1 MQVPTKAGWVFVNPY
16 MTLVAAYERLIGAR
30 GTEIKDSDPA
40 PAIVGVPPVIM
51 SPSDRQAVVQAPTV
65 QTHASASANSKPQ
78 KVKEKPHKKRKH
90 VRKRRKRDD
99 G

>member
-1 MQVPTKAGWVFVNPY
+1 
-16 MTLVAAYERLIGAR
+16 
-30 GTEIKDSDPA
+30 
-40 PAIVGVPPVIM
+40 VIM

>member
-16 MTLVAAYERLIGAR
+16 MTLVAAFERLIGAR
-30 GTEIKDSDPA
+30 GTEIKDSDPV

-51 SPSDRQAVVQAPTV
+51 SPSDRASIV
-65 QTHASASANSKPQ
+65 QTHASVSATDKPQ

-90 VRKRRKRDD
+90 ARKRRKRDD

>member
-1 MQVPTKAGWVFVNPY
+1 
-16 MTLVAAYERLIGAR
+16 MTLVAAFERLIGAR
-30 GTEIKDSDPA
+30 GTEIKDGDPV

-51 SPSDRQAVVQAPTV
+51 SPSDRASIAQAPVV
-65 QTHASASANSKPQ
+65 QTHASVGATDKPQ

-90 VRKRRKRDD
+90 ARKRRKHDD

>member
-1 MQVPTKAGWVFVNPY
+1 
-16 MTLVAAYERLIGAR
+16 MTLVTAFERLIGAR
-30 GTEIKDSDPA
+30 GTEIKDADPV

-51 SPSDRQAVVQAPTV
+51 SSSDRASVAQAPIV
-65 QTHASASANSKPQ
+65 QTHASVSATDKPQ

-90 VRKRRKRDD
+90 VRKRRQRDD

>member
-1 MQVPTKAGWVFVNPY
+1 
-16 MTLVAAYERLIGAR
+16 YERLIGAR
-30 GTEIKDSDPA
+30 GTEIKDGDQI

-51 SPSDRQAVVQAPTV
+51 NPSDRPSVVQAPIV
-65 QTHASASANSKPQ
+65 QTHASAGANSKPQ
-78 KVKEKPHKKRKH
+78 KAKEKPHKKRKH